1 MNDSQHKIS
10 LADALHM
17 KADELEALDIET
29 LQDLER
35 QADWAVYQAG
45 RHLDAIQNVMELK
58 LQNELKR

>member
-1 MNDSQHKIS
+1 MNLIKSKLS
-10 LADALHM
+10 LTDALHM
-17 KADELEALDIET
+17 KADELEALDMET

-58 LQNELKR
+58 LQNEVKR